1 MDLSNERHLRALTA
15 LVNELNSTVNTL
27 GETACASK
35 PFVITDEMLAQIQE
49 AEDRKVVANRQ
60 VLTDDQIDATKY
72 ALKSDAA
79 PQKTKK
85 VKLQKA
91 EILKSELPEAET
103 PVNTSVGPEAGLSE
117 NPNETIVTT
126 EDTAEKPEVSLV
138 TIRTR
143 MAPLVKTAAK
153 EKLQKKMRELGA
165 EKISEMSEQHYG
177 EFMKYIQELENE
189 Q

>member
-15 LVNELNSTVNTL
+15 LVNELNGKSVEVNLNFAGNTKDVTVV
-27 GETACASK
+27 ER
-35 PFVITDEMLAQIQE
+35 FD
-49 AEDRKVVANRQ
+49 
-60 VLTDDQIDATKY
+60 LTDDQIDAARY
-72 ALKSDAA
+72 ALKSDAT

-103 PVNTSVGPEAGLSE
+103 PINTSVGPEAGLSE
-117 NPNETIVTT
+117 NPNEPIVTT
-126 EDTAEKPEVSLV
+126 EEAKKPEVSLV